1 MGNEDQPRSLLNP
14 LHDITSTTEE
24 GNVAHMPQSTS
35 RCQRGRAVQ
44 DIVNDYRRRQNPE
57 AYPIVSSRAN
67 SNSCSRKKGET
78 KRRKRSDSEQLD
90 DTENG
95 ENDNDKVC
103 RNISWKINL
112 IVTYLMIKIFLELT
126 FRPLCLVCLINYL
139 WFKYDGA
146 AKCYF

>member
-67 SNSCSRKKGET
+67 NNSCSRKKGET

-103 RNISWKINL
+103 RA
-112 IVTYLMIKIFLELT
+112 TFLE
-126 FRPLCLVCLINYL
+126 
-139 WFKYDGA
+139 K
-146 AKCYF
+146 